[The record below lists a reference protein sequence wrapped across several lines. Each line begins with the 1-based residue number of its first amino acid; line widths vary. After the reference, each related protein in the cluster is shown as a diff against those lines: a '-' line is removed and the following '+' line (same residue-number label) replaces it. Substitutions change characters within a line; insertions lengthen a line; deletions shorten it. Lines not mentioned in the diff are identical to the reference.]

1 MSRSPVP
8 RRVTP
13 GLPLSPGGVLLA
25 LPLVAGATSAALA
38 AAAWRRRAEP
48 GATAFAALMVGT
60 TLWAVSY
67 AVGLTVFDPD
77 RRLLFEIPIELAQAI
92 VAPAWLLFALGY
104 TGRGDRVSRR
114 LVAALLV
121 VPLATLVAVAVA
133 AFGGSPALLWT
144 DYRVAPTWGVATVL
158 FDPGPWFYL
167 HALYGYLLVGTG
179 VLLLAGML
187 VETAGTYRDQ
197 AAALAVGSAV
207 PTVAH
212 VARTFQLGPLP
223 AVDFTPVALAVTGL
237 TFGHALFR
245 YELLGLVPATR
256 TLGRR
261 AALDDVG
268 VAVAVVDTNRRVVDL
283 NAAAEALFGTA
294 AAGAVGDPL
303 PAHGPAVDPDATP
316 LTVRFAPAG
325 EAGPRTF
332 QVTASPVTDQHGRAV
347 GHTVVLDDVTDRERR
362 AQQLAVLNRVL
373 RHNLRNDV
381 GVVLGNAELLAER
394 LDGREGGMAA
404 AVAAQARSLAAL
416 GEKARTVERVLDDEP
431 RREVRVAALLADAV
445 APVRE
450 AHPDREL
457 TVEAPSGLRVRTA
470 EATLTAAVAE
480 LVENAADH
488 GAGPIRVTADSEA
501 GMLAVTVT
509 DAGPGIPPAE
519 LDPIA
524 AGEETPLEHGSGLG
538 LWIVHWAAAAL
549 GGEAAFEDRAPT
561 GTRATLRLPV
571 DRSDGDGGS
580 DAEHAEA
587 EPAAGEPLSRSG
599 SGGPA

>member
-1 MSRSPVP
+1 M
-8 RRVTP
+8 TP
-13 GLPLSPGGVLLA
+13 GFGSAGWVLIA

-48 GATAFAALMVGT
+48 GAAAFAALMGGT

-67 AVGLTVFDPD
+67 AAGLTVFDPG
-77 RRLLFEIPIELAQAI
+77 RRILFEIPIELAQAI

-114 LVAALLV
+114 LTGALLV
-121 VPLATLVAVAVA
+121 VPLATLVAVTA
-133 AFGGSPALLWT
+133 AALGDTLALLWT

-158 FDPGPWFYL
+158 LDPGPWFYL

-212 VARTFQLGPLP
+212 VARTFRLGPLP

-237 TFGHALFR
+237 AFGYALFR

-268 VAVAVVDTNRRVVDL
+268 VAVAVVDTDRRLVDL

-303 PAHGPAVDPDATP
+303 SAHGPTVDPDATP
-316 LTVRFAPAG
+316 LTVRFAPAA

-332 QVTASPVTDQHGRAV
+332 QVTASPVTDQHGRSV

-381 GVVLGNAELLAER
+381 GVVLGHADLLADR
-394 LDGREGGMAA
+394 LDGREGRMAA
-404 AVAAQARSLAAL
+404 AAASGARALSSL
-416 GEKARTVERVLDDEP
+416 GEKARIVERVLDDEP
-431 RREVRVAALLADAV
+431 RRELRVAALLADAV

-450 AHPDREL
+450 SHPDREL
-457 TVEAPSGLRVRTA
+457 TVEAASALRVRTA
-470 EATLTAAVAE
+470 EATLTAAVGE
-480 LVENAADH
+480 LVENAAEH
-488 GAGPIRVTADSEA
+488 GAGPIRVTAEREA
-501 GMLAVTVT
+501 GTLSVTVT

-538 LWIVHWAAAAL
+538 LWIAHWAAAAL
-549 GGEAAFEDRAPT
+549 GGEATFEDRTPT
-561 GTRATLRLPV
+561 GTRATIRLPV
-571 DRSDGDGGS
+571 GPPD
-580 DAEHAEA
+580 EA
-587 EPAAGEPLSRSG
+587 DPPEEVPATGEPLSRSG